1 MEIITIDTRETEK
14 LGEKIGKLLNS
25 GDVICLDG
33 DLGAGKTTLTKSI
46 ARGLEVE
53 EYVTSPTFTIVN
65 EYDGRLHVNHF
76 DVYRIADIDE
86 MYDIGYEE
94 YIYSESVSIIEW
106 ASNIGEILPDQRI
119 EIYIETIDANSRKFN
134 IKLIG
139 ERYKHLKE
147 ELRKI

>member
-14 LGEKIGKLLNS
+14 LGKKIGKLLNS

-139 ERYKHLKE
+139 ERYKYLEE

>member
-139 ERYKHLKE
+139 ERYKYLEE